1 MFACAARRE
10 KAWQAERQAA
20 AERESQLIADMAA
33 LRAAVAEAA
42 MRPATATTA
51 TAMSPIPSIR
61 QAIAS
66 VQTSPKLLV
75 EANRLEQALN
85 EVDALRH
92 QVVDLERELAE
103 ERELAD
109 ASQQVLVETE
119 KDNEWLTTEL
129 RKLESDHHAALS
141 AAQGAAAG
149 WERKLVVQSEQ
160 HGLEIA
166 RKEARIAQLT
176 EELAT
181 ARAAVVASTMDHH
194 GPSTPLGSAGSR
206 MLSSPE
212 NAKFLGSWTP
222 VVEGSNCQ
230 QASGARNLA
239 VEALE
244 AELVAVKQV
253 AVQQTMQAHAAKS
266 EVKEL
271 QEMLAETT
279 KTALHHAKVMEA
291 ESSREIANLRK
302 QLAERNSHAD
312 TQ

>member
-1 MFACAARRE
+1 
-10 KAWQAERQAA
+10 
-20 AERESQLIADMAA
+20 
-33 LRAAVAEAA
+33 
-42 MRPATATTA
+42 MRPASATTA
-51 TAMSPIPSIR
+51 TTMSPIPSTR
-61 QAIAS
+61 HAIAS

-75 EANRLEQALN
+75 EADRLEQALN
-85 EVDALRH
+85 EVDALRR
-92 QVVDLERELAE
+92 QVLDLERDLAE

-109 ASQQVLVETE
+109 AGQHVLVETE

-149 WERKLVVQSEQ
+149 WERKVVAHSEQ
-160 HGLEIA
+160 HGLDMA

-176 EELAT
+176 EDLAT
-181 ARAAVVASTMDHH
+181 ARAAVVASSMDHH
-194 GPSTPLGSAGSR
+194 APPAPLASAGSR
-206 MLSSPE
+206 IFSPGE
-212 NAKFLGSWTP
+212 RPPGSWPDP
-222 VVEGSNCQ
+222 VAEGSDCQ
-230 QASGARNLA
+230 HASGARNLA

-244 AELVAVKQV
+244 AELAAVKQV